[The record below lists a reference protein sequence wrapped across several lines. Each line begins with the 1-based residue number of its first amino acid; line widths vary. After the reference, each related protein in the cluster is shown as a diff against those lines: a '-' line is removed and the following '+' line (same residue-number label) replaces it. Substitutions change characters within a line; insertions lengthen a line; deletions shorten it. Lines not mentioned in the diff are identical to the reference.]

1 MKVIEFLNE
10 KSASTGLAQA
20 LSDSGFTLPEGLSRL
35 VCSSCHQPQA
45 GVVFDN
51 RTVCRNFRIYNAEL
65 PINATFA
72 KIRYLRNKLIRTR
85 AVLRLV
91 LYARI
96 QGIDKILLNH
106 LHKYY
111 LNFRNLYVKIPTF
124 KNEKLI
130 DACKRRITKSKTC
143 HVIESYCDSLFLSL
157 NMEKR
162 SNLLQT
168 VYRSDTGL
176 T

>member
-1 MKVIEFLNE
+1 MPV
-10 KSASTGLAQA
+10 
-20 LSDSGFTLPEGLSRL
+20 
-35 VCSSCHQPQA
+35 
-45 GVVFDN
+45 
-51 RTVCRNFRIYNAEL
+51 
-65 PINATFA
+65 NATFA

-143 HVIESYCDSLFLSL
+143 HVIESDCDSLFLSL